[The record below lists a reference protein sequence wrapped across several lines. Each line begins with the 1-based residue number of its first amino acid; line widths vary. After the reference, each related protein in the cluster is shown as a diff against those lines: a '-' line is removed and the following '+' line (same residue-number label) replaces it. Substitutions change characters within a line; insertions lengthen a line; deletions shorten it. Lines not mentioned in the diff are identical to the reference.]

1 MSILEDL
8 INKRLRDAFG
18 CVDVVIATLSLS
30 MGLDVPNIKGVI
42 HYNFP

>member
-8 INKRLRDAFG
+8 INNWNYDIFG
-18 CVDVVIATLSLS
+18 SVDVIIATISLS

-42 HYNFP
+42 HFNFP